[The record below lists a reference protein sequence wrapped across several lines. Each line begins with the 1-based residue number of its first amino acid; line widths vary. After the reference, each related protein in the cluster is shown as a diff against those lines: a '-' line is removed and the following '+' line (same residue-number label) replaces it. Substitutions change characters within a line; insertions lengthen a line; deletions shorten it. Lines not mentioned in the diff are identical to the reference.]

1 MAKSFRNPALSFL
14 SQESIEQTEK
24 QEEKQKQDADQADSA
39 ITTNSRV
46 PRGKKKRGR
55 PKTQKFFRA
64 EEGEEVKSV
73 HVQLIMRPSIAE
85 AGRQKAIKDGL
96 SFNEYIHRLIEEDCK
111 IS

>member
-24 QEEKQKQDADQADSA
+24 QEENQTQNPEQADPA
-39 ITTNSRV
+39 ITTNSKILRS
-46 PRGKKKRGR
+46 KKKKGR

-64 EEGEEVKSV
+64 EEGDEVKSV
-73 HVQLIMRPSIAE
+73 HIQLIMRPSIAE
-85 AGRQKAIKDGL
+85 AGRQKAIEDGL
-96 SFNEYIHRLIEEDCK
+96 SFNEYIHRLIAEDCK